1 MEITELLQLTKK
13 DFTVFDSIQKAD
25 GIINNKKYSS
35 IICSISGGSDS
46 DILLDLCTKIDKRN
60 IIQYVFFETG
70 IEYSATR
77 EHIKFLEEKYNIQI
91 HTCRPRRPVPV
102 CCKEFGQPFLSK
114 QVSEWIARLQSH
126 NFQWEDGDFETL
138 YERYPN
144 CKAALR
150 WWCDKWGTRENGNI
164 SSYSIHYNK
173 YLKDFMMENPPDFRI
188 SNKCCIYAKKDVAH
202 KAIKMLNADLNIIGV
217 RRYEGGA
224 RATAYKTCFSFGKGG
239 VDQYRLIFWYKNEDK
254 EFCNEVLNIQ
264 NSRFYTE
271 YGLQRTGCAGC
282 PYGRNVEEELNILRE
297 YEPNLYKA
305 VNVIFGDSY
314 EYTRK
319 YREYVAKR
327 LAESNQ
333 ENI

>member
-1 MEITELLQLTKK
+1 MEINELLQLTKN

-46 DILLDLCTKIDKRN
+46 DILLDLCTRIDKRN
-60 IIQYVFFETG
+60 IIQYVFFETC

-77 EHIKFLEEKYNIQI
+77 EHIKDLEQKYDIKI
-91 HTCRPRRPVPV
+91 HICRPKKPVPM

-114 QVSEWIARLQSH
+114 QVSEWIARLQRH
-126 NFQWEDGDFETL
+126 NFQWEDGSFEEL
-138 YERYPN
+138 YEKYPN

-150 WWCDKWGTRENGNI
+150 WWCDEWGTRKNGNI
-164 SSYSIHYNK
+164 SSYSIKYNK
-173 YLKDFMMENPPDFRI
+173 FLKEFMMENPPDFKI

-202 KAIKMLNADLNIIGV
+202 KTIKEFKADLNIIGV
-217 RRYEGGA
+217 RKYEGGA
-224 RATAYKTCFSFGKGG
+224 RATAYKSCFSTKSDEA
-239 VDQYRLIFWYKNEDK
+239 DQYRLIFWYKNEDK
-254 EFCNEVLNIQ
+254 EFCNEVLGIQ
-264 NSRFYTE
+264 NSRCYTE

-282 PYGRNVEEELNILRE
+282 LYGRNMEEELSILE
-297 YEPNLYKA
+297 QFEPNLFKA

-319 YREYVAKR
+319 YRKYVEKKSE
-327 LAESNQ
+327 L
-333 ENI
+333 